1 MKFNKELNNH
11 IQKYKNDIPN
21 TYWFDYKFIKKHLKH
36 IVLRFKECIENPII
50 TEVDDCCCIC
60 LENSNVMKLF
70 CCDNYIHHIC
80 LLECMTR
87 VSNECPLCRND
98 LIHYIKSPWYLHSDN
113 INYNIEIIKIL
124 SNIHLNIIKIEH
136 IISSKMISKNIIQNY
151 INANY
156 LAIIKICKKVD
167 KNLKLNCKQY
177 FINIMNKNKI
187 ILYKPTKKSFCKRVL
202 DFLIL
207 VDKK

>member
-1 MKFNKELNNH
+1 MKFNKQLTNY
-11 IQKYKNDIPN
+11 IQKYKNDISD
-21 TYWFDYKFIKKHLKH
+21 TFWFDYKFIKKHLKN
-36 IVLRFKECIENPII
+36 ILLRYKECIENPII
-50 TEVDDCCCIC
+50 TDVDDCCCIC

-70 CCDNYIHHIC
+70 CCDHYIHHVC
-80 LLECMTR
+80 LLECITR

-98 LIHYIKSPWYLHSDN
+98 LIHYIKSPWYLHRYDA
-113 INYNIEIIKIL
+113 NYNIEIIKLL
-124 SNIHLNIIKIEH
+124 SNIHLNIIKIE
-136 IISSKMISKNIIQNY
+136 NIIQRKFILKSVIQKY
-151 INANY
+151 INANH

-167 KNLKLNCKQY
+167 KHLKLNCKQY

-187 ILYKPTKKSFCKRVL
+187 IIYKASNKSFCKRIL